1 MRGRKIEFIAYFI
14 FLSFND
20 PSKVSILF
28 DYKRLH
34 SFTYESKHLTG
45 QPFAFLVTNLQKRI
59 ELIQQMFN

>member
-1 MRGRKIEFIAYFI
+1 MRHRRIEFIEYFI
-14 FLSFND
+14 FSSFNYR
-20 PSKVSILF
+20 PKIGILY

-59 ELIQQMFN
+59 GSDPADV